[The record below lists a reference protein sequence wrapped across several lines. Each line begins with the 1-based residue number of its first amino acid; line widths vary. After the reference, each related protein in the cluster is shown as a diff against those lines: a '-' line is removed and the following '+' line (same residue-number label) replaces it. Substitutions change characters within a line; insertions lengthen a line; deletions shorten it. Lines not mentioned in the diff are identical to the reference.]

1 MWLERRDNMLN
12 KNRQTIIGRIVA
24 FDTVLPED
32 VSFVN
37 SKLATFA
44 YDIDGKVYNSENTI
58 QVPMTYDIGHSLEI
72 AYDLDNPTK
81 IYKKHLFV
89 L

>member
-1 MWLERRDNMLN
+1 MLN

-44 YDIDGKVYNSENTI
+44 YDIDGKVYNS
-58 QVPMTYDIGHSLEI
+58 
-72 AYDLDNPTK
+72 
-81 IYKKHLFV
+81 
-89 L
+89 